1 MDKVIWVRALL
12 VFLGIFMSFILWGD
26 LRSIRGDEAVWKEK
40 DGTIYFRG
48 NVEIVDTD
56 LILKSNEIKV
66 EMEGNNFSKISGE
79 KGVEIVK
86 GKEKVE
92 ADTFLLLLDKRIMY
106 LGGKVKI
113 QRGEVILESERGV
126 FDLSKG
132 KIFLKGKIKASFP

>member
-1 MDKVIWVRALL
+1 MDKMRWEKALL
-12 VFLGIFMSFILWGD
+12 VFWGIVISFTLWGD
-26 LRSIRGDEAVWKEK
+26 LRSIRGEEAIWREKE
-40 DGTIYFRG
+40 GTIYFRG
-48 NVEIVDTD
+48 NVEIVDTE

>member
-48 NVEIVDTD
+48 NVEIVDTE

>member
-126 FDLSKG
+126 FDLNKG